1 MSKITR
7 QEVASLLPKRS
18 QTAHK
23 GNFGR
28 VLVVAG
34 SRSMCGAGYLCSKAA
49 LRSGAG
55 LVFWALPKS
64 MQPAFAAALPEA
76 ITVPLPEDEEGLLS
90 EEGLLNLEQFIS
102 LRKPDVVVI
111 GLGMGKSRLILP
123 LIQKIKVPLV
133 LDADVLNCLAETL
146 SWERFFSL
154 RRPVIF
160 TPHLAEMARLLKEPL
175 AADTSSKRFQAE
187 TLSRLTQG
195 VAVLKGAGT
204 LVSAKLNGKTV
215 LRQNTTG
222 SAALAKAGSGDVLS
236 GVVAALWAQYGMKAG
251 FNIQTAFYA
260 ALCGVYLHGLAGEIA
275 AETKTDYGVLA
286 SDTADALPEAFGR
299 ILK

>member
-90 EEGLLNLEQFIS
+90 G
-102 LRKPDVVVI
+102 
-111 GLGMGKSRLILP
+111 
-123 LIQKIKVPLV
+123 
-133 LDADVLNCLAETL
+133 
-146 SWERFFSL
+146 
-154 RRPVIF
+154 
-160 TPHLAEMARLLKEPL
+160 ARLRSERYPWCQSPEK
-175 AADTSSKRFQAE
+175 TSAGQTDSKQHTGTRPA
-187 TLSRLTQG
+187 LGRPGSR
-195 VAVLKGAGT
+195 
-204 LVSAKLNGKTV
+204 
-215 LRQNTTG
+215 
-222 SAALAKAGSGDVLS
+222 
-236 GVVAALWAQYGMKAG
+236 
-251 FNIQTAFYA
+251 
-260 ALCGVYLHGLAGEIA
+260 
-275 AETKTDYGVLA
+275 
-286 SDTADALPEAFGR
+286 
-299 ILK
+299 